1 MARPDSSQGQTA
13 VNHDSDATVP
23 DMDAGFVMP
32 APATAS
38 IAPVT
43 LHAALTRIAQASP
56 DRAAVLS
63 TRFAPLDHRGLQQMI
78 ERTHRQLRLAGFGRD
93 ARIGVLL
100 PEAPQAAVAIIAI
113 ACSAVAVPLD
123 PRLGP
128 AELDQFLQQLP
139 LDALLIG
146 SDGDQQ
152 GRAAAERHGLMLISA
167 EAAEDGSPALRLA
180 MPVAAQPAPDEL
192 PEPDAPAFIL
202 RSSGTTALPKLI
214 PFTHRNMLTAA
225 RKWQRWFGLDAGD
238 RCLCVSAPYYSHGL
252 KVTILTPLL
261 TGGSVAFPL
270 SPAVVDLHEW
280 FASLRPSWYSAGPA
294 LHLAILEAARA
305 HPEGLSTQR
314 LRFASSGGAPLGQ
327 EIIDSFERTLGFP
340 LLEHYGSSEA
350 AQIAANTPD
359 ARKAGTV
366 GRPWPETL
374 SIVGEDGQ
382 PVAPGE
388 RGEIRVRGATVMPGY
403 LGDEALNREVL
414 RDGWFHTG
422 DIGSLNE
429 EGFLHLHGRLRE
441 VINRGGEKVSL
452 SEVDAALLRHPAVA
466 EAAAFGVP
474 HQRLGQDVAAAVVLR
489 PAMEVTGAEL
499 QRFLRDE
506 LVYFK
511 VPRRVQIIEALPRG
525 LTGKVLRHRL
535 ADAYVQQRNER
546 ARLSTGA
553 VAASQLEQDVL
564 AIWRRLLKTE
574 AVGPEDNFLDSGGD
588 SLLATEMLTELE
600 QMLGR
605 VIPESLLIEAETAR
619 ELAARLENL
628 ANHVI
633 PVIDFNAQ
641 PGRTALFWFHGD
653 FAHGGYYIRRLARLL
668 GPQQPLTAIA
678 PHGMAKEPIP
688 ASVQQM
694 ARERLPLI
702 LERQAQGPYRIGG
715 YCNGALVAFEAAR
728 LLIEAGHE
736 VEIVALIDPPTA
748 NVRPWSRAIL
758 RSLDRVLP
766 DMHLARAYEALSRF
780 GETSKW
786 PYPKRIA
793 NLVWKISRRSVRMVR
808 QRLAGH
814 VPTPP
819 TARDREVR
827 VRFLRYSLVMARYLP
842 ERIDAP
848 VVYFSAD
855 YTSRAWRDMG
865 TSFES
870 YDVLGGHHRCV
881 KDYTASIATPLR
893 ALLEDSA
900 AAMPGQSGLM
910 LPLTEPGERDGLVP

>member
-1 MARPDSSQGQTA
+1 M
-13 VNHDSDATVP
+13 NHDSDATVP
-23 DMDAGFVMP
+23 ATEADFVMP

-78 ERTHRQLRLAGFGRD
+78 ERTHRQLRLAGFGRE

-374 SIVGEDGQ
+374 SIVDEDGN
-382 PVAPGE
+382 PLAAGE

-422 DIGSLNE
+422 DIGSLDE

-489 PAMEVTGAEL
+489 PGMAVTGAEL

-641 PGRTALFWFHGD
+641 PGRTPLFWFHGD

-678 PHGMAKEPIP
+678 PHGMANEPIP

-748 NVRPWSRAIL
+748 NVRPWSRVIL

-793 NLVWKISRRSVRMVR
+793 NLVWKISRRSLRMVR

>member
-1 MARPDSSQGQTA
+1 M
-13 VNHDSDATVP
+13 NHDSDATVP
-23 DMDAGFVMP
+23 ATDAVFAIP
-32 APATAS
+32 DSATGS

-43 LHAALTRIAQASP
+43 LHAALTRIAQGVP
-56 DRAAVLS
+56 DRPAVLS

-78 ERTHRQLRLAGFGRD
+78 EQTRRQLRLAGFGRD

-128 AELDQFLQQLP
+128 AELDQFLKQLP

-152 GRAAAERHGLMLISA
+152 GRAAAERHGLTLISA
-167 EAAEDGSPALRLA
+167 EAAEDGTPALLLD
-180 MPVAAQPAPDEL
+180 MPVAAQPAADEL
-192 PEPDAPAFIL
+192 PLPDAPAFIL

-261 TGGSVAFPL
+261 AGGSVAFPL

-280 FASLRPSWYSAGPA
+280 FEALRPSWYSAGPA
-294 LHLAILEAARA
+294 LHRAVLEAATT
-305 HPEGLSTQR
+305 HPEGLGAHR
-314 LRFASSGGAPLGQ
+314 PRFASSGGAPLGQ
-327 EIIDSFERTLGFP
+327 DIIDAFEQAMGFP

-350 AQIAANTPD
+350 AQIAVNTPGE
-359 ARKAGTV
+359 RKNGSV

-374 SIVGEDGQ
+374 SIVDEDGL
-382 PVAPGE
+382 PVPTGQ

-403 LGDEALNREVL
+403 LGDPALNEVL
-414 RDGWFHTG
+414 REGWFHTG
-422 DIGSLNE
+422 DIGSLDE
-429 EGFLHLHGRLRE
+429 HGFLYLHGRLRE

-452 SEVDAALLRHPAVA
+452 PEVDAALLRHPAVA
-466 EAAAFGVP
+466 DAAAFAVP
-474 HQRLGQDVAAAVVLR
+474 HPRLGQDVAAAVVLH
-489 PAMEVTGAEL
+489 PQMSVSPSEL
-499 QRFLRDE
+499 QNFLRGE

-511 VPRRVQIIEALPRG
+511 VPRRVQVVDALPRG
-525 LTGKVLRHRL
+525 LTGKVLRHHL
-535 ADAYVQQRNER
+535 ADAYVEQRSER
-546 ARLSTGA
+546 ARQAEASE
-553 VAASQLEQDVL
+553 AASPLEQQVL
-564 AIWRRLLKTE
+564 ALWRRLLKTE
-574 AVGPEDNFLDSGGD
+574 AVGPQDNFLDCGGD

-605 VIPESLLIEAETAR
+605 VIPESVLVEAETAR
-619 ELAARLENL
+619 ELAERLENL
-628 ANHVI
+628 AAHVI

-668 GPQQPLTAIA
+668 GSQQPLTAIA
-678 PHGMAKEPIP
+678 PHGMGDEPIP
-688 ASVQQM
+688 ESVQQM

-702 LERQAQGPYRIGG
+702 LERQPEGPYRIGG

-728 LLIEAGHE
+728 LLVEAGHR

-758 RSLDRVLP
+758 RTLDRVLP
-766 DMHLARAYEALSRF
+766 DSYLARAYEALSRF

-786 PYPKRIA
+786 PYPKRLA
-793 NLVWKISRRSVRMVR
+793 NLAWKLTHRGTRMVQ
-808 QRLAGH
+808 QRLAGE
-814 VPTPP
+814 VAPPP

-827 VRFLRYSLVMARYLP
+827 VRFLQYSLVMARYLP
-842 ERIDAP
+842 QRIDAP

-855 YTSRAWRDMG
+855 YTSRAWRNMG
-865 TSFES
+865 ASFES

-900 AAMPGQSGLM
+900 APMPAQSGLR
-910 LPLTEPGERDGLVP
+910 LPLTDPVKRDGLVP

>member
-13 VNHDSDATVP
+13 VNYDSDAAVP
-23 DMDAGFVMP
+23 PAGSVFAVLD
-32 APATAS
+32 PATAG
-38 IAPVT
+38 IEPVT
-43 LHAALTRIAQASP
+43 LHAALSRVAHGAP
-56 DRAAVLS
+56 DRSAVLS

-78 ERTHRQLRLAGFGRD
+78 DQTRRQLRLAGFGRD

-100 PEAPQAAVAIIAI
+100 PEAPQAAVAIIAV

-139 LDALLIG
+139 LDALLIS

-152 GRAAAERHGLMLISA
+152 GRAAAERHGLTLISA
-167 EAAEDGSPALRLA
+167 EAAADGSPALQLD
-180 MPVAAQPAPDEL
+180 MPLAAQPAADDL
-192 PEPDAPAFIL
+192 PEADAPAFIL

-280 FASLRPSWYSAGPA
+280 FESLRPSWYSAGPA
-294 LHLAILEAARA
+294 LHRAILEAASA
-305 HPEGLSTQR
+305 HPEGLGTQR
-314 LRFASSGGAPLGQ
+314 PRFASSGGAPLGQ
-327 EIIDSFERTLGFP
+327 DIIDAFEQTMGFP

-350 AQIAANTPD
+350 AQIAVNTPTE
-359 ARKAGTV
+359 RKADTV

-374 SIVGEDGQ
+374 SIVDENGNPLAAG
-382 PVAPGE
+382 G

-403 LGDEALNREVL
+403 LGDDTLNREVL

-422 DIGSLNE
+422 DIGSLDE
-429 EGFLHLHGRLRE
+429 DGFLRLHGRLRE

-452 SEVDAALLRHPAVA
+452 SEVDAVLLRHPAVA
-466 EAAAFGVP
+466 DAAAFAVP

-489 PAMEVTGAEL
+489 PGMQVAAEEL
-499 QRFLRDE
+499 QRYLRGE

-535 ADAYVQQRNER
+535 ADAYLEQRSAR
-546 ARLSTGA
+546 ARAAA
-553 VAASQLEQDVL
+553 VAEAASELEQQVL
-564 AIWRRLLKTE
+564 ALWRRLLKTE
-574 AVGPEDNFLDSGGD
+574 AVGPNDNFLDCGGD
-588 SLLATEMLTELE
+588 SLLATEMLAGLE

-605 VIPESLLIEAETAR
+605 VIPESLLVEAETAR

-641 PGRTALFWFHGD
+641 PGRTPLFWFHGD

-678 PHGMAKEPIP
+678 PHGMDNEPIP

-702 LERQAQGPYRIGG
+702 LARQAQGPYRIGG

-758 RSLDRVLP
+758 RTLDRVLP
-766 DMHLARAYEALSRF
+766 DMQLARAYEALSRF

-786 PYPKRIA
+786 PYPKRFA
-793 NLVWKISRRSVRMVR
+793 NLAWKLSRRSVRMVQ

-827 VRFLRYSLVMARYLP
+827 VRFLQYSLVMARYLP
-842 ERIDAP
+842 RRIDAP

-865 TSFES
+865 ASFES

-893 ALLEDSA
+893 ALLEEPA

>member
-1 MARPDSSQGQTA
+1 

-38 IAPVT
+38 IAPVN

-78 ERTHRQLRLAGFGRD
+78 ERTHRQLRLAGFGRE

-225 RKWQRWFGLDAGD
+225 RKWQRWFGLNAGD

-280 FASLRPSWYSAGPA
+280 FARLRPSWYSAGPA

-374 SIVGEDGQ
+374 SIVDEDGN
-382 PVAPGE
+382 PLAAGE

-422 DIGSLNE
+422 DIGSLDE

-489 PAMEVTGAEL
+489 PGMAVTGAEL

-678 PHGMAKEPIP
+678 PHGMANEPIP

-766 DMHLARAYEALSRF
+766 DMYLARTYEALSRF

-827 VRFLRYSLVMARYLP
+827 VRFLHYSLVMARYLP

>member
-1 MARPDSSQGQTA
+1 M
-13 VNHDSDATVP
+13 NHDSDATVP
-23 DMDAGFVMP
+23 ATEADFVMP

-43 LHAALTRIAQASP
+43 LRAALTRIAQASP

-225 RKWQRWFGLDAGD
+225 RKWQRWFGLGAGD

-252 KVTILTPLL
+252 KVTILSPLL

-280 FASLRPSWYSAGPA
+280 FVSLRPSWYSAGPA

-305 HPEGLSTQR
+305 HPEGLSAQR

-350 AQIAANTPD
+350 AQIAANTPN

-374 SIVGEDGQ
+374 SIVDEDGN
-382 PVAPGE
+382 PLAAGE

-422 DIGSLNE
+422 DIGSLDE

-546 ARLSTGA
+546 ARLATGA

-678 PHGMAKEPIP
+678 PHGMANEPIP

-827 VRFLRYSLVMARYLP
+827 VRFLHYSLVMARYLP

>member
-1 MARPDSSQGQTA
+1 M
-13 VNHDSDATVP
+13 NHDSDATVP
-23 DMDAGFVMP
+23 AADAVFAIP
-32 APATAS
+32 DPATTS
-38 IAPVT
+38 TAPVT
-43 LHAALTRIAQASP
+43 LHAALTRIAQGAP
-56 DRAAVLS
+56 DRPAVLS

-78 ERTHRQLRLAGFGRD
+78 EQTRLQLRLAGFGRD

-139 LDALLIG
+139 LDALLIS

-152 GRAAAERHGLMLISA
+152 GRAAAERHGLTLISA
-167 EAAEDGSPALRLA
+167 EAAADGSPALQLDI
-180 MPVAAQPAPDEL
+180 PLAAQPAADDL

-280 FASLRPSWYSAGPA
+280 FESLRPSWYSAGPA
-294 LHLAILEAARA
+294 LHRAILEAASA
-305 HPEGLSTQR
+305 HPEGLGTQR
-314 LRFASSGGAPLGQ
+314 SRFASSGGAPLGQ
-327 EIIDSFERTLGFP
+327 DIIDAFEQTMGFP

-350 AQIAANTPD
+350 AQIAVNTPTE
-359 ARKAGTV
+359 RKADTV

-374 SIVGEDGQ
+374 SIVDENGN
-382 PVAPGE
+382 PLAAGE

-403 LGDEALNREVL
+403 LGDDTLNREVL

-422 DIGSLNE
+422 DIGSLDE
-429 EGFLHLHGRLRE
+429 DGFLRLHGRLRE

-452 SEVDAALLRHPAVA
+452 PEVDAVLLRHPAVA
-466 EAAAFGVP
+466 DAAAFAVP

-489 PAMEVTGAEL
+489 PGMQVAAEEL
-499 QRFLRDE
+499 QRYLRGE

-535 ADAYVQQRNER
+535 ADAYLEQRSAR
-546 ARLSTGA
+546 ARAAA
-553 VAASQLEQDVL
+553 VAEAASELEQQVL
-564 AIWRRLLKTE
+564 ALWRRLLKTE
-574 AVGPEDNFLDSGGD
+574 AVGPNDNFLDCGGD
-588 SLLATEMLTELE
+588 SLLATEMLAELE

-605 VIPESLLIEAETAR
+605 VIPESLLVEAETAR

-641 PGRTALFWFHGD
+641 PGRTPLFWFHGD

-678 PHGMAKEPIP
+678 PHGMDNEPIP
-688 ASVQQM
+688 ESVQQM

-702 LERQAQGPYRIGG
+702 LARQAQGPYRIGG

-758 RSLDRVLP
+758 RTLDRVLP

-786 PYPKRIA
+786 PYPKRFA
-793 NLVWKISRRSVRMVR
+793 NLAWKLSRRSVRMVQ

-827 VRFLRYSLVMARYLP
+827 VRFLQYSLVMARYLP
-842 ERIDAP
+842 RRIDAP

-865 TSFES
+865 ASFES

-893 ALLEDSA
+893 ALLEDPA

-910 LPLTEPGERDGLVP
+910 LPLAEPGERDGLVP

>member
-1 MARPDSSQGQTA
+1 MNHDFDAAVPQSGSAFPAPDS
-13 VNHDSDATVP
+13 DSVSAEPTTLYAAFAQLASRVP
-23 DMDAGFVMP
+23 EQP
-32 APATAS
+32 
-38 IAPVT
+38 
-43 LHAALTRIAQASP
+43 
-56 DRAAVLS
+56 AVLS
-63 TRFAPLDHRGLQQMI
+63 TRYAALDHRGLQQVI
-78 ERTHRQLRLAGFGRD
+78 EQTRRQLRQAGFGRD
-93 ARIGVLL
+93 ARIGVML

-123 PRLGP
+123 PRLGT

-139 LDALLIG
+139 LDALLIA

-152 GRAAAERHGLMLISA
+152 GRRAAERHGLPLISA
-167 EAAEDGSPALRLA
+167 EAAEDGSPALQLA
-180 MPVAAQPAPDEL
+180 MPVAARPAPDEL

-225 RKWQRWFGLDAGD
+225 RKWQRWFGLNDGD

-261 TGGSVAFPL
+261 GGGSVAFPL
-270 SPAVVDLHEW
+270 SPAVVDVHEW
-280 FASLRPSWYSAGPA
+280 FETLRPSWYSAGPA

-314 LRFASSGGAPLGQ
+314 LHFASSGGAPLGQ

-359 ARKAGTV
+359 ARKPGTV

-403 LGDEALNREVL
+403 LGDEALNREAL

-422 DIGSLNE
+422 DIGSLDE

-511 VPRRVQIIEALPRG
+511 VPRRVQIIKALPRG

-678 PHGMAKEPIP
+678 PHGMANEPIP

-748 NVRPWSRAIL
+748 NVRPWSRVIL
-758 RSLDRVLP
+758 RNLDHVLP

-793 NLVWKISRRSVRMVR
+793 NLVWKVSRRSVRMVR

-900 AAMPGQSGLM
+900 AAIPGQSGLM

>member
-38 IAPVT
+38 IAPVN

-78 ERTHRQLRLAGFGRD
+78 ERTHRQLRLAGFGRE

-225 RKWQRWFGLDAGD
+225 RKWQRWFGLNAGD

-388 RGEIRVRGATVMPGY
+388 RSEIRVRGATVMPGY

-422 DIGSLNE
+422 DIGSLDE

-489 PAMEVTGAEL
+489 PGMAVTGAEL

-678 PHGMAKEPIP
+678 PHGMANEPIP

-793 NLVWKISRRSVRMVR
+793 NLVW
-808 QRLAGH
+808 
-814 VPTPP
+814 
-819 TARDREVR
+819 
-827 VRFLRYSLVMARYLP
+827 
-842 ERIDAP
+842 
-848 VVYFSAD
+848 
-855 YTSRAWRDMG
+855 
-865 TSFES
+865 
-870 YDVLGGHHRCV
+870 
-881 KDYTASIATPLR
+881 
-893 ALLEDSA
+893 
-900 AAMPGQSGLM
+900 
-910 LPLTEPGERDGLVP
+910 

>member
-1 MARPDSSQGQTA
+1 M
-13 VNHDSDATVP
+13 
-23 DMDAGFVMP
+23 
-32 APATAS
+32 
-38 IAPVT
+38 
-43 LHAALTRIAQASP
+43 
-56 DRAAVLS
+56 
-63 TRFAPLDHRGLQQMI
+63 
-78 ERTHRQLRLAGFGRD
+78 
-93 ARIGVLL
+93 L

-123 PRLGP
+123 PRLGT

-139 LDALLIG
+139 LDALLIA

-152 GRAAAERHGLMLISA
+152 GRRAAERHGLPLISA
-167 EAAEDGSPALRLA
+167 EAAEDGSPALQLA
-180 MPVAAQPAPDEL
+180 MPVAARPAPDEL

-225 RKWQRWFGLDAGD
+225 RKWQRWFGLNDGD

-261 TGGSVAFPL
+261 GGGSVAFPL
-270 SPAVVDLHEW
+270 SPAVVDVHEW
-280 FASLRPSWYSAGPA
+280 FETLRPSWYSAGPA

-314 LRFASSGGAPLGQ
+314 LHFASSGGAPLGQ

-359 ARKAGTV
+359 ARKPGTV

-403 LGDEALNREVL
+403 LGDEALNREAL

-422 DIGSLNE
+422 DIGSLDE

-678 PHGMAKEPIP
+678 PHGMANEPIP

-766 DMHLARAYEALSRF
+766 DMYLARAYEALSRF

-793 NLVWKISRRSVRMVR
+793 NLVWKVSRRSVRMVR

-900 AAMPGQSGLM
+900 AAMPGQSGLI